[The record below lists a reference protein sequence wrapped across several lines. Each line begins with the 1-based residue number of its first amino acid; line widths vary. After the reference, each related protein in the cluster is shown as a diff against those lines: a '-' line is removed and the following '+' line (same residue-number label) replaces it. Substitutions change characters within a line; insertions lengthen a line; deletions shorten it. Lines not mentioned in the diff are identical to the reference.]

1 MKRDLHLENYPNQ
14 KPEGPKALN
23 PKPQLPNPKPQT
35 QTLEPAKGRSQVRFQ
50 AAASACQPGRFCSWS
65 NVAGFGI
72 RLRGLG
78 VRAYAVRV
86 LKPSNA

>member
-50 AAASACQPGRFCSWS
+50 AAASACQPGHVF
-65 NVAGFGI
+65 ALGAT
-72 RLRGLG
+72 LRASGLGLG
-78 VRAYAVRV
+78 V
-86 LKPSNA
+86 